1 VLLPQGQTATHW
13 LSSLCGLRNICGL
26 HGVVQIGIVI
36 GCIVVLWWSFH

>member
-1 VLLPQGQTATHW
+1 
-13 LSSLCGLRNICGL
+13 LRNICGL